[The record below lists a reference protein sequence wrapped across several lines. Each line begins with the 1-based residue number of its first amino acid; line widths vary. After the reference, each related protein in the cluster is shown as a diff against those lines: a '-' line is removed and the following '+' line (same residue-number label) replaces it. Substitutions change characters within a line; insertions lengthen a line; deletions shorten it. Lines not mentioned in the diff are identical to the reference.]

1 MRRPHLE
8 QLFPN
13 LQSSEYSVESE
24 PTDSY
29 NCIAWAAGVTDKWWW
44 PVEEE
49 DSYWPIEIGAA
60 SLEAFTNAFATL
72 GYEPCADGWL
82 EGGFE
87 KVAIYAGRNEIPTHM
102 ARQLRSGVWTSKCG
116 GLEDITHT
124 LEALEGEV
132 YGRVAQ
138 ILRRPIT
145 QS

>member
-8 QLFPN
+8 RFFPN
-13 LQSSEYSVESE
+13 LQPSEYSVESE

-29 NCIAWAAGVTDKWWW
+29 NCIAWAVGVTDRWWW

-49 DSYWPIEIGAA
+49 DSYWPLEPEAA
-60 SLEAFTNAFATL
+60 SLEAFTRAFATR
-72 GYEPCADGWL
+72 GYEPCPDDLL
-82 EGGFE
+82 EGAFE
-87 KVAIYAGRNEIPTHM
+87 KVAIYAGPSGIPTHM

-124 LEALEGEV
+124 LEGLEGEV
-132 YGRVAQ
+132 YGRVTQ

-145 QS
+145 ES